1 MLLLLLLLLCGAG
14 QRVASVGSDHYRRV
28 LTRDG
33 SPETID
39 SLIGSGPAGG
49 RLQVSLYSLY
59 HSTLSH
65 SVLVSMLWTRRLLC

>member
-1 MLLLLLLLLCGAG
+1 
-14 QRVASVGSDHYRRV
+14 